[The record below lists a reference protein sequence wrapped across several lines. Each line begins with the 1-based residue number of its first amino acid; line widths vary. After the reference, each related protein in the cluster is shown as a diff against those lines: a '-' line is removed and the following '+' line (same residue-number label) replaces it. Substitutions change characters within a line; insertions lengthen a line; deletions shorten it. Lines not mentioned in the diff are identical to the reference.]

1 MEIPREESNGTEIP
15 DKKFPEILAYQPGC
29 PLHSSLKITG
39 HSSQNRII
47 NNFRGLEK
55 REIT

>member
-15 DKKFPEILAYQPGC
+15 GKKFPEISAYQPGC

-39 HSSQNRII
+39 HPSQNRII